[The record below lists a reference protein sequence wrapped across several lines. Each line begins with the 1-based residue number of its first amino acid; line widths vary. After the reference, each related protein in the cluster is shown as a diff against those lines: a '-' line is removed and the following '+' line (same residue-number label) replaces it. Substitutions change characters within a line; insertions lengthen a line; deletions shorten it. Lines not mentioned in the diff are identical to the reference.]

1 MLTFS
6 AALTQFDG
14 LIIKLSCNIAIVEL
28 QGILYCVVCDLLEFK
43 DKRTAQILLYQ
54 TLSWI
59 VDLVK
64 LMLLEYMDRIVS
76 LLCCNL

>member
-14 LIIKLSCNIAIVEL
+14 LIIKLSCIAIVEL
-28 QGILYCVVCDLLEFK
+28 QGILYCVIRDLLEFK
-43 DKRTAQILLYQ
+43 EKRTAQILLYQ

-64 LMLLEYMDRIVS
+64 LMLLEYMDPIVS